1 MVHESD
7 VCVFAP
13 MIVDVDESDVEK
25 MVEKRRMDAVDVRQC
40 R

>member
-7 VCVFAP
+7 VCVFAS

-25 MVEKRRMDAVDVRQC
+25 MVEKRWMG
-40 R
+40 